1 MENRILI
8 AYASKYGSTAEIAE
22 YIGQVLR
29 SMGIE
34 VDVLSVNAAND
45 ISQYENIIIGSATRM
60 DKLLSEAVKF
70 AKKNESKLQRIK
82 TAYFIV
88 GVTMKQN
95 TPENREKVKGFL
107 EPLCRIREPVS
118 IGLFAGKIDYSKV
131 GFSWKVMAKLDKSG
145 LMEEGDFRNWDTI
158 SKWANEIAPALTDNS
173 TN

>member
-1 MENRILI
+1 MENRMLV

-29 SMGIE
+29 NMGIE
-34 VDVLSVNAAND
+34 VDVRNVNAVND

-60 DKLLSEAVKF
+60 NKLLSEAVKF
-70 AKKNESKLQRIK
+70 ATKNESNLRRMK

>member
-22 YIGQVLR
+22 YVGQVLR
-29 SMGIE
+29 NMGIE
-34 VDVLSVNAAND
+34 VDVSSVNAVND

-70 AKKNESKLQRIK
+70 ATKNESKLRRMK

-107 EPLCRIREPVS
+107 EPLYRIREPVS